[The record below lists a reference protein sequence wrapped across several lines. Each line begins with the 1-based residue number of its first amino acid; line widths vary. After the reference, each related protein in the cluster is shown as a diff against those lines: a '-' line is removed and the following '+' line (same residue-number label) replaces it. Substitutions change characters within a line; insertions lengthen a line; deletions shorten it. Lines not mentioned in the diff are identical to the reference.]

1 MKKIFLTLLLFSSI
15 FAQANR
21 LLTLVPTAHA
31 SSIGNVSLPMMN
43 PARNHIMKDR
53 FTFGKV
59 NWLGNIVSDMNYL
72 HGNLEKGAWDASV
85 LIFNYGQ
92 QLETDINGVVTGE
105 FSPMSS
111 VWSAGWG
118 GLVKGYNVGFT
129 AKFISHDLY
138 VQRTFGTAFD
148 VATYLPKIYK
158 DLDIDVAL
166 RNFGFAPKF
175 GDTETMLPTS
185 LNVGMTYPYKEWT
198 FYEQHNFFKK
208 FHTFGSGV
216 SYNYNNMI
224 WGKAGYY
231 WDKHHDLSY
240 PTFGMDLKYDRYF
253 IGFSYIYGDETLP
266 VSNTFRLTI
275 NLEL

>member
-1 MKKIFLTLLLFSSI
+1 M
-15 FAQANR
+15 
-21 LLTLVPTAHA
+21 
-31 SSIGNVSLPMMN
+31 
-43 PARNHIMKDR
+43 
-53 FTFGKV
+53 
-59 NWLGNIVSDMNYL
+59 
-72 HGNLEKGAWDASV
+72 
-85 LIFNYGQ
+85 
-92 QLETDINGVVTGE
+92 
-105 FSPMSS
+105 
-111 VWSAGWG
+111 
-118 GLVKGYNVGFT
+118 
-129 AKFISHDLY
+129 Y

-148 VATYLPKIYK
+148 VATYLPKVYK

-175 GDTETMLPTS
+175 GNTETMLPTS
-185 LNVGMTYPYKEWT
+185 LNVGMTYPYKQWT

-208 FHTFGSGV
+208 FRTFGSGV

-231 WDKHHDLSY
+231 WDIHHDLSY